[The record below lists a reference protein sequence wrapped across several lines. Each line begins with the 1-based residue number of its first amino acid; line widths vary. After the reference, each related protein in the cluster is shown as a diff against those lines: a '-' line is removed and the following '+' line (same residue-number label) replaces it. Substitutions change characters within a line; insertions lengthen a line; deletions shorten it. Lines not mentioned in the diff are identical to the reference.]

1 MLGSSWTIGSTWA
14 EIGYREE
21 TLRRYAARP
30 GKPRHGGGSDEAGP
44 ERVQPGDAR
53 SRGEGEHGEKP
64 TEAGEDLLM
73 AS

>member
-21 TLRRYAARP
+21 TLRRYAVRP
-30 GKPRHGGGSDEAGP
+30 GKPRRGGGSDEAGP
-44 ERVQPGDAR
+44 ERIRPDDAR
-53 SRGEGEHGEKP
+53 SREGGERGEKP
-64 TEAGEDLLM
+64 TEAGEDLLL